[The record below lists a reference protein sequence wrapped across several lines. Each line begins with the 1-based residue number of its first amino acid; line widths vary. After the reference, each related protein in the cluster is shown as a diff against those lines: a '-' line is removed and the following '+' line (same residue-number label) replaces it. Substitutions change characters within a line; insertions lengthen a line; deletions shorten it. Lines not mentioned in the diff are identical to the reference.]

1 MAKPH
6 TIRQLNP
13 DILDST
19 PPPSFDRPPESFP
32 ADEYIRRI
40 DRFRRELSR
49 KGLDGAV
56 VTRGVSRLYL
66 TGFESSAGTLLVDAA
81 EGAVFVTDF
90 RYIIMAEKALPFAK
104 CLLKKTGGADPVQAI
119 LKKWK
124 ACGYEALEAKTSVDA
139 LLAKLP
145 SGVRAEPVDAALGE
159 LRSVKSRREIAALR
173 RAVAQG
179 DALYAWALPQLRP
192 GMTEWAARAVFR
204 RGADLFGHGESFDT
218 IVCAGANG
226 AECHHNPDL
235 TVIDPRDPL
244 LMDFGVL
251 LDRYHSDMTRCV
263 HFGKPSA
270 LYRKVYGIVL
280 EANRKAIAAIR
291 PGMTGEEVDAVAR
304 DHIAKAGYAK
314 AFGHSLGHSVGMEI
328 HEGPNFSPNEKR
340 VIRPGMVVTV
350 EPGIYLKGRLGVRI
364 EDVVL
369 VTKDGCEVLTT
380 APREL

>member
-1 MAKPH
+1 MGKC
-6 TIRQLNP
+6 
-13 DILDST
+13 D
-19 PPPSFDRPPESFP
+19 FGRPPASFP
-32 ADEYIRRI
+32 AEEYTRRI
-40 DRFRRELSR
+40 ERFRRKLAKE
-49 KGLDGAV
+49 GLDGAV
-56 VTRGVSRLYL
+56 VTRGISRLYL

-90 RYIIMAEKALPFAK
+90 RYIIMAERALPFAR
-104 CLLKKTGGADPVQAI
+104 CLLKKGGNDPAQAF

-124 ACGYEALEAKTSVDA
+124 SCGYEELEAKATLDA
-139 LLAKLP
+139 LFAKLP
-145 SGVRAEPVDAALGE
+145 ESCCRKPVDAALGE
-159 LRSVKSRREIAALR
+159 LRAVKSRREIAALR

-179 DALYAWALPQLRP
+179 DALYAWALPQIHP
-192 GMTEWAARAVFR
+192 GMTEWDARAVFR
-204 RGADLFGHGESFDT
+204 RGADLFGQGESFDT

-235 TVIDPRDPL
+235 TVIRPGDPL
-244 LMDFGVL
+244 LMDFGVI

-280 EANRKAIAAIR
+280 EANRKAIEAIR

-304 DHIAKAGYAK
+304 GHIAKNGYGA

-340 VIRPGMVVTV
+340 VIKPGMVITV

-369 VTKDGCEVLTT
+369 VTKAGCEVLTT
-380 APREL
+380 TPREL